1 MGWELTILVIAGIIA
16 YFYLLKITKQ
26 KYITA
31 IVKLHLETREQDSQG
46 VPLKV
51 ERFDKP
57 CCFVVTPVPG
67 MEFLA
72 SDVEGAVIKR
82 VVIDELGGLE
92 VICQLTITDSTN
104 EFAQTCEHFTNQG
117 WHKKHYE

>member
-1 MGWELTILVIAGIIA
+1 MDWGLMILVISGIIA
-16 YFYLLKITKQ
+16 YLYLLKITKQ

-31 IVKLHLETREQDSQG
+31 RVKLHLETREQDSQG
-46 VPLKV
+46 VPLKL
-51 ERFDKP
+51 EQLDKF
-57 CCFVVTPVPG
+57 CHFIVTPVPG

-82 VVIDELGGLE
+82 VVIDEIGGLE